1 MSILERN
8 LALYLKR
15 ISKSII
21 FLQFEKYYLF
31 VKGLKTMATAKKTTE
46 VTDVSEEPNYEEAV
60 AELEQLISEMESGK
74 MSLEANLA
82 AYKRGT
88 QLIKLC
94 QKRLDQVEQQVKIFE
109 AE

>member
-1 MSILERN
+1 
-8 LALYLKR
+8 
-15 ISKSII
+15 
-21 FLQFEKYYLF
+21 
-31 VKGLKTMATAKKTTE
+31 MATSKKI
-46 VTDVSEEPNYEEAV
+46 SESEDLSEQPNYEEAV
-60 AELEQLISEMESGK
+60 AELELLIAEMESGK

-94 QKRLDQVEQQVKIFE
+94 QKLLDQVEQQVKIFE